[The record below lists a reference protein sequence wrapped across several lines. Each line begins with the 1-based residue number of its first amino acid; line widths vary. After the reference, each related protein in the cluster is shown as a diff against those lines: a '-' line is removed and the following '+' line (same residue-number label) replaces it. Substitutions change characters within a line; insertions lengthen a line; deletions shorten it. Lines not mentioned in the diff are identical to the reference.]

1 MRMWTLLSAA
11 ASYNGFQRTSR
22 SPERTNGALP
32 TNGAASAARI
42 ASSAKVAPG
51 DREVCIYMHPG
62 RMAVGRVDLERADE
76 QFDLEAAESFTSLDE
91 AEPACEGRTGF
102 LLELRDVT
110 ANGGGDDS
118 SVAVLFVEG
127 LRG

>member
-1 MRMWTLLSAA
+1 MWTLLSAA
-11 ASYNGFQRTSR
+11 ASPNGFQRTPR

-32 TNGAASAARI
+32 ANGTAPAARSASAVKI
-42 ASSAKVAPG
+42 APG
-51 DREVCIYMHPG
+51 DREVRIYMHPG
-62 RMAVGRVDLERADE
+62 RMALGRVDLERADE
-76 QFDLEAAESFTSLDE
+76 QFDLEAAESFASLDE
-91 AEPACEGRTGF
+91 AEPACEGRAGF

-110 ANGGGDDS
+110 RNGAGADR